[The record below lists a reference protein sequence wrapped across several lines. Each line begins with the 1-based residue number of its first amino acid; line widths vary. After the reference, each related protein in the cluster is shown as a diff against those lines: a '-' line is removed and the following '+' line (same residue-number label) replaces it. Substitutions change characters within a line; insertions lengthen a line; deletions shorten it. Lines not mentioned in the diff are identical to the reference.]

1 MGAWLGEVSEIRL
14 AMNAIVYLLL
24 LFVPGDL
31 DLSHIRTPLVQI
43 PAQRTD
49 LTYLTIKRQVTRVNS
64 MCKERQ
70 PKIYNTSL
78 TGLYWTQMV
87 LLNVP
92 CSMVL
97 CLYFCKCVSVNIF
110 KFQYRLKVPILNSDG
125 YLFSH
130 MPIQQIP
137 AMLMGLIHTQVSQ
150 IISIQ
155 PLFFIFV
162 HISKELSFFFIT
174 N

>member
-1 MGAWLGEVSEIRL
+1 MDTNGAFKCTMFNGFMS
-14 AMNAIVYLLL
+14 
-24 LFVPGDL
+24 F
-31 DLSHIRTPLVQI
+31 
-43 PAQRTD
+43 
-49 LTYLTIKRQVTRVNS
+49 
-64 MCKERQ
+64 
-70 PKIYNTSL
+70 
-78 TGLYWTQMV
+78 
-87 LLNVP
+87 
-92 CSMVL
+92 
-97 CLYFCKCVSVNIF
+97 YFCKCVSVNIF

-162 HISKELSFFFIT
+162 HISKELSFFLSPIKI
-174 N
+174 